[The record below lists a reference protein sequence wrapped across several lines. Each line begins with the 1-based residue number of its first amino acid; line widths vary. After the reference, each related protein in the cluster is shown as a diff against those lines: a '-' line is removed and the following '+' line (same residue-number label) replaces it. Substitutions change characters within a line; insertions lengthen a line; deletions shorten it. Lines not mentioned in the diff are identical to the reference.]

1 MGENMSEAQRWPIV
15 DTVAGKIRGHYF
27 KDTYVFQGI
36 KYAEAKRFQMPT
48 PVEPWEGVKDAWGY
62 GSASLTP
69 LKDHA
74 GEEITV
80 PHRYWPQAEECQ
92 FLNVWTKSM
101 DPEAKKPV
109 MVWLHGGGFLFGSCV
124 ELACIDGQEL
134 CQYGDVV
141 TVSLN
146 HRLNILGFLDV
157 SAYGDEKFANSGNV
171 GMADIVTALEW
182 IRDNIAKFGGD
193 PDNVT
198 IFGQSGGG
206 GKVCAL
212 LQMPAADGLFHKAV
226 IHSGIHVRRPRPSAE
241 VSKEVVGRMLK
252 DLNIPEE
259 EFERLCDVPYDDLIN
274 CYLKNQ
280 KEMRKEG
287 YDITGWA
294 PLANGYYLGYAR
306 EDGFNPNA
314 FNVPTIVCTVLGEHA
329 YHPMVFKKAELSEEE
344 AMEALRGKFGED
356 TEKIVEDFK
365 KAFPEKPFFDVL
377 AMDFSTRYGSLDHV
391 SKRAMVKGAAPVYIC
406 EMTQDFPIY
415 GGKPAWHCAD
425 MPFFMHT
432 AMEYPIN
439 NFEGSEKLMEDM
451 AGALVAFAKT
461 GDPNH
466 EGMAYWPAFDNET
479 KPTMIF
485 TAEGNGSEARFNFD
499 AEILEDLKK
508 FDRPFVYPD

>member
-1 MGENMSEAQRWPIV
+1 MVKNIEDSQRWPVV
-15 DTVAGKIRGHYF
+15 DTVAGKIRGYYF
-27 KDTYVFQGI
+27 DETYIFQGI
-36 KYAEAKRFQMPT
+36 KYADAKRFQMPT
-48 PVEPWEGVKDAWGY
+48 PVAPWEGVKDAWGY
-62 GSASLTP
+62 GAASLTP

-92 FLNVWTKSM
+92 FLNVWTQ
-101 DPEAKKPV
+101 DLNPEKKKPV
-109 MVWLHGGGFLFGSCV
+109 LVWLHGGGFLFGSAV
-124 ELACIDGQEL
+124 ELACIECKDL
-134 CQYGDVV
+134 CKYGDVV

-146 HRLNILGFLDV
+146 HRLNILGYLDV

-171 GMADIVTALEW
+171 GMADIVAALEW

-226 IHSGIHVRRPRPSAE
+226 VHSGIHKRRPRPDAA

-252 DLNIPEE
+252 DLNIPED

-274 CYLKNQ
+274 SYLKNQ
-280 KEMRKEG
+280 KEMRAEG

-314 FNVPTIVCTVLGEHA
+314 FNVPTIVFTCIAEHA
-329 YHPMVFKKAELSEEE
+329 YNPILPKKYELTEEE
-344 AMEALRGKFGED
+344 TVAAIQDKFGED
-356 TEKIVEDFK
+356 AEKIIEDFK
-365 KAFPEKPFFDVL
+365 KAYPEKPILDVL

-391 SKRAMVKGAAPVYIC
+391 AKRSLVKGAAPIYIGMLAQ
-406 EMTQDFPIY
+406 EFPVK
-415 GGKPAWHCAD
+415 GGKLAWHCAD

-432 AMEYPIN
+432 AMQFPVN
-439 NFEGSEKLMEDM
+439 QFDGAEKLQEEM

-466 EGMAYWPAFDNET
+466 EGMEEWPAFDVET
-479 KPTMIF
+479 KPTIVF
-485 TAEGNGSEARFNFD
+485 TTDGSRTRYAFD
-499 AEILEDLKK
+499 EEVLEDLKK